1 MDIRVKWFYR
11 IGFLL
16 LLMIVLFVFIK
27 LQPIWQPLIDM
38 MVTILLPFIIAGFI
52 TYLLRPI
59 VEKIHDAGL
68 HRGLA
73 VFIIYFLFFGG
84 IGLAVYKGLPE
95 IIRQLKDLSE
105 SVPTIAKQ
113 YLSFTDDIQE
123 KTAAWPDG
131 IQKRVYN
138 GITSIE
144 QGVASRTVNVVNSI
158 INIISHVFTI
168 VIIPFISFYML
179 KDYGKIKKAI
189 WYMTPRKW
197 RQSGM
202 VLLRDID
209 KSLGSY
215 IRGQI
220 FVCAIIGSVS
230 AILFWIFDMKYPLLL
245 GSIIGIT
252 NVIPYFG
259 PVIGA
264 IPAMLIAATMSV
276 KMIVIVIVI
285 ILLLQFLEGNI
296 LSPLIVGK
304 SLHIHPI
311 VIMFALFAGG
321 EIWGIIGLILS
332 VPVVA
337 VIKVSL
343 IHTRK
348 YFEKKHEQE
357 RLRPLHEE

>member
-1 MDIRVKWFYR
+1 MDIRVKWYYR

-27 LQPIWQPLIDM
+27 LKPIWQPLFDM

-52 TYLLRPI
+52 TYLLHPI
-59 VEKIHDAGL
+59 VEKIHEAGL

-84 IGLAVYKGLPE
+84 IGYAVYKGLPE
-95 IIRQLKDLSE
+95 IIKQLKDLAE
-105 SVPTIAKQ
+105 SVPSIANQ
-113 YLSFTDDIQE
+113 YLGFTDYIQQ
-123 KTAAWPDG
+123 KTAAWPDA

-138 GITSIE
+138 GIVSVE
-144 QGVASRTVNVVNSI
+144 QGVATRTVNVVNSI
-158 INIISHVFTI
+158 ISILGHVFTV

-179 KDYGKIKKAI
+179 KDYGTIKKVI
-189 WYMTPRKW
+189 WYITPRKW
-197 RQSGM
+197 RQGGM

-220 FVCAIIGSVS
+220 LVCVVIGAVS

-264 IPAMLIAATMSV
+264 IPAMLIAATMSI
-276 KMIVIVIVI
+276 KMIMIVVVIV
-285 ILLLQFLEGNI
+285 LLLQFLEGNI

-304 SLHIHPI
+304 SLHIHPL

-321 EIWGIIGLILS
+321 ELGGIIGMILS

-348 YFEKKHEQE
+348 YLEKKTEHED
-357 RLRPLHEE
+357 LKPVHEE